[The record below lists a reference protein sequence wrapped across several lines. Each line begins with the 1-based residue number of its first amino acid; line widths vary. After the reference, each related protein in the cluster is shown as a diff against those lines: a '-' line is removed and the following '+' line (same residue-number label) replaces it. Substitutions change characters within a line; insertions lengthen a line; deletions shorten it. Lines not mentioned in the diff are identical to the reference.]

1 MGVKD
6 LKWYSP
12 FVFLVGAILS
22 FADPITDI
30 LTLVEFYRADHM
42 TWFGVGLT
50 FVLLPCLAF
59 PLVFYKL
66 RIHES
71 SPSLSNWAL
80 VEFYRANHKIWFG
93 VGLTFVLLPC
103 LAYPPM
109 FYLLRTSETSPSD
122 WARTALC
129 ALHPFSAAF
138 ARLEALLLTLKKWRY
153 EDEIDLYFKD
163 KAEDLFSYIDL
174 VVLFEAVLECAPQFI
189 IQLYAISVQEEPAA
203 IIQIISLPISFLT
216 LVWAFTATDKISLI
230 ENKIIPSSS
239 DLNVKHQL
247 ALYVTN
253 LLLLSSRLFAIC
265 YFTVSYK
272 WWVIGVLMV
281 HCCVMVIATVI
292 QHRDKVC
299 CNASKV
305 FVTLLFM
312 GIHSLRDDF
321 THITIRVDVN
331 GVNRNVYFSHILFV
345 LENFFMILMFYFT
358 YHPNA
363 WYSLTVTVCVC
374 VFSVLG
380 STMRICLFRWL
391 SSRPAGRLSS
401 RDDNSNVNTCAVKY
415 YVSSV

>member
-1 MGVKD
+1 MEEKD

-12 FVFLVGAILS
+12 FVFFAGVILS

-30 LTLVEFYRADHM
+30 LTVVEFYRADHKA
-42 TWFGVGLT
+42 WFGVGLT

-59 PLVFYKL
+59 PLVFY
-66 RIHES
+66 
-71 SPSLSNWAL
+71 
-80 VEFYRANHKIWFG
+80 
-93 VGLTFVLLPC
+93 
-103 LAYPPM
+103 
-109 FYLLRTSETSPSD
+109 LLRTSEPSPSPSH

-138 ARLEALLLTLKKWRY
+138 ARLEAFLLSLKKWRY

-216 LVWAFTATDKISLI
+216 LAWAFTATDKRSFVAN
-230 ENKIIPSSS
+230 EIIPSSS
-239 DLNVKHQL
+239 YLNVKHQL
-247 ALYVTN
+247 ALFVIH

-272 WWVIGVLMV
+272 WWVIGVLIV
-281 HCCVMVIATVI
+281 HCCVMVIAAVI
-292 QHRDKVC
+292 QNKDEDC
-299 CNASKV
+299 CDATNV
-305 FVTLLFM
+305 FFTLLFM

-321 THITIRVDVN
+321 TYITIGADVN
-331 GVNRNVYFSHILFV
+331 GVIRNVYFSHILFV

-358 YHPNA
+358 YHSNA
-363 WYSLTVTVCVC
+363 WYFLPVTVCVC

-380 STMRICLFRWL
+380 STMRICILRWL
-391 SSRPAGRLSS
+391 SRRPAEQLSS
-401 RDDNSNVNTCAVKY
+401 RDDSSNMNTCVEIC

>member
-1 MGVKD
+1 MCFP

-12 FVFLVGAILS
+12 FVLLVGAILS

-30 LTLVEFYRADHM
+30 LTLVEFYRADHI

-59 PLVFYKL
+59 PVFYQV
-66 RIHES
+66 RSNES
-71 SPSLSNWAL
+71 SPSS
-80 VEFYRANHKIWFG
+80 
-93 VGLTFVLLPC
+93 C
-103 LAYPPM
+103 
-109 FYLLRTSETSPSD
+109 
-122 WARTALC
+122 ARTALC
-129 ALHPFSAAF
+129 AFHPFSAAF
-138 ARLEALLLTLKKWRY
+138 ARLEALFHCLKNWWYK
-153 EDEIDLYFKD
+153 DEIDSHSD
-163 KAEDLFSYIDL
+163 SKAEDVLNYIFFA
-174 VVLFEAVLECAPQFI
+174 VLFEAVLECAPQFI
-189 IQLYAISVQEEPAA
+189 IQLYAIIVQEEPAA
-203 IIQIISLPISFLT
+203 VIQIISLPISFLT
-216 LVWAFTATDKISLI
+216 LAWAFTATDKMSLVANHI
-230 ENKIIPSSS
+230 MPSSS
-239 DLNVKHQL
+239 YLNVKHQL
-247 ALYVTN
+247 VLYATH

-358 YHPNA
+358 HPNA
-363 WYSLTVTVCVC
+363 WYSLPVTVCVC

-391 SSRPAGRLSS
+391 SKRPAEQLSS
-401 RDDNSNVNTCAVKY
+401 CDDSSNVNASVEKCY
-415 YVSSV
+415 ESSV

>member
-1 MGVKD
+1 MELED
-6 LKWYSP
+6 LKWYNP
-12 FVFLVGAILS
+12 FVFFVGAILS

-30 LTLVEFYRADHM
+30 LTLVEFYRADHKV
-42 TWFGVGLT
+42 WFGVGL
-50 FVLLPCLAF
+50 
-59 PLVFYKL
+59 
-66 RIHES
+66 I
-71 SPSLSNWAL
+71 
-80 VEFYRANHKIWFG
+80 
-93 VGLTFVLLPC
+93 FVLLPC
-103 LAYPPM
+103 LAYSIV
-109 FYLLRTSETSPSD
+109 FCQLRISAPSLSPSS

-216 LVWAFTATDKISLI
+216 LAWAFTATDKMSLVANHI
-230 ENKIIPSSS
+230 MPSSS
-239 DLNVKHQL
+239 YLNVKHKL
-247 ALYVTN
+247 VLYATH

-272 WWVIGVLMV
+272 WWVIGIVMFHSCAVL
-281 HCCVMVIATVI
+281 IATVI
-292 QHRDKVC
+292 HTRDEDDRDAL
-299 CNASKV
+299 NV
-305 FVTLLFM
+305 FSILLFM

-321 THITIRVDVN
+321 VELSIASKKTGLTMSL
-331 GVNRNVYFSHILFV
+331 YLSHILFV

-358 YHPNA
+358 YHSNA
-363 WYSLTVTVCVC
+363 WYSLPVTVCVC

-380 STMRICLFRWL
+380 STMRICLLCWL
-391 SSRPAGRLSS
+391 S
-401 RDDNSNVNTCAVKY
+401 K
-415 YVSSV
+415 

>member
-1 MGVKD
+1 MEEED

-30 LTLVEFYRADHM
+30 LT
-42 TWFGVGLT
+42 
-50 FVLLPCLAF
+50 
-59 PLVFYKL
+59 
-66 RIHES
+66 
-71 SPSLSNWAL
+71 L

-109 FYLLRTSETSPSD
+109 FYLLRTSETSLSD

-138 ARLEALLLTLKKWRY
+138 ARLEAFLLSLKKWRY

-163 KAEDLFSYIDL
+163 KAKDLLSYIDL
-174 VVLFEAVLECAPQFI
+174 AVLFEAVLESAPQFI

-216 LVWAFTATDKISLI
+216 LAWAFTATDKKSLA
-230 ENKIIPSSS
+230 EREIIPSSGAMK
-239 DLNVKHQL
+239 VKHQL
-247 ALYVTN
+247 ASYVTH

-272 WWVIGVLMV
+272 WWVIGV
-281 HCCVMVIATVI
+281 VMFHSCAVLIATVI
-292 QHRDKVC
+292 KNRDKVDC
-299 CNASKV
+299 DASSV
-305 FVTLLFM
+305 LSILLFM

-321 THITIRVDVN
+321 VE
-331 GVNRNVYFSHILFV
+331 FSIPLGLSGLTMSLYLSHVLFV

-358 YHPNA
+358 YNPNA
-363 WYSLTVTVCVC
+363 WYSLPVTVSVC

-380 STMRICLFRWL
+380 STMRICLLRWL
-391 SSRPAGRLSS
+391 SKRPAEQLSS
-401 RDDNSNVNTCAVKY
+401 CDDSSNVNTCVEKC